1 MIFQKRPFKKLCY
14 KPNKLFIFAL
24 PKQTLNKPL
33 PPMPVHKTFTSL
45 HIVHCSLSIVHSP
58 AARHYHSDLSI
69 WLSVDPLADK
79 YPGLSPYT
87 YCADN
92 PVKLM
97 DSDGDSLINFYK
109 QIVINAQEIY
119 NRAVSQNQPD
129 LSHETKVLEEAKISC
144 YYVDQFINGLSDDQ
158 YKALNNI
165 KDNGKP
171 LHKYNGHGKGDKSAE
186 HAGIWETGIINL
198 IND

>member
-1 MIFQKRPFKKLCY
+1 MVQWLS
-14 KPNKLFIFAL
+14 NV
-24 PKQTLNKPL
+24 N
-33 PPMPVHKTFTSL
+33 KTFVYLTAQIRYMKYYGDTS
-45 HIVHCSLSIVHSP
+45 
-58 AARHYHSDLSI
+58 
-69 WLSVDPLADK
+69 SVSA
-79 YPGLSPYT
+79 
-87 YCADN
+87 
-92 PVKLM
+92 
-97 DSDGDSLINFYK
+97 
-109 QIVINAQEIY
+109 
-119 NRAVSQNQPD
+119 
-129 LSHETKVLEEAKISC
+129 TKTNC